1 MYDVI
6 LMQSSDAV
14 DDGKESIA
22 YFLLIEMHDVVAPL
36 AILDLRLQSGLLFRV

>member
-14 DDGKESIA
+14 DDGKESTA
-22 YFLLIEMHDVVAPL
+22 YFLLIKMHDVVAPL